1 MILLCRQ
8 PIYEPRPVWSAFYIS
23 LSIVHKSCVLSLTA
37 LFVIKILAHPPG
49 PCMSQPTAR
58 NTCLSI
64 PAPVT
69 YNHYHITPHCR
80 STNQELGIFNSW
92 STTIHHGDLHPSCYP
107 TRSTSK
113 QTSSCCVPPFLGI
126 TQDHK
131 LCALRVIFYSTIVSD
146 NGVASLSC

>member
-92 STTIHHGDLHPSCYP
+92 SITIHHGDLHPKLLSYKELHPNKPVPAVFSRSLVLLKTISCVLYVL
-107 TRSTSK
+107 
-113 QTSSCCVPPFLGI
+113 SSIPP
-126 TQDHK
+126 
-131 LCALRVIFYSTIVSD
+131 
-146 NGVASLSC
+146 